1 MSPDARSAW
10 FRTLGQLAL
19 VLVAGL
25 GVGLLLGYPWPSLTL
40 AALGV
45 VAWHYWKLRNVL
57 LRLTAR
63 QRLAPSSGV
72 GVSALLA
79 TPNA

>member
-19 VLVAGL
+19 VLVLGL
-25 GVGLLLGYPWPSLTL
+25 AVGLLLGHPWPALTI

-45 VAWHYWKLRNVL
+45 VAWHYWKLRNML

-63 QRLAPSSGV
+63 QRLAP
-72 GVSALLA
+72 
-79 TPNA
+79 